1 MQVILDKLYW
11 RSKHNITKGIDLLSI
26 ITSEEN
32 IMLAYRTIKSNKGS
46 KTAGADGKTIEDFKI
61 KAKETF
67 ILEIRNRLEDFQP
80 NGVRRV
86 EILKKNGKKRPL
98 GIPTMLDRI
107 IGQMFLQVLTPIC
120 EAKFYDHSYGFRD
133 NRSAHHA
140 IQRCHHLINTA
151 KCHYVIDVDVK
162 SFFDE
167 VNHAKLMSQL
177 YTIGVKDRRVL
188 AILSKMLKAEI
199 EGEGIP
205 SKGTP
210 QGHIISPLL
219 SNVVLND
226 LDQWIASQWRDLPT
240 NHKYV
245 LQGHKTRALIKN
257 SKLKEMHIVR
267 YCDDFKIFTRTASE
281 AQKIFQAVRGYLKN
295 HLKLE
300 ISSEKSQVTNLKK
313 RSSEFLG
320 IEIKAVKH
328 KKGYKVKSNVS
339 KSNKIKIREEIKER
353 LKVIQKSPSKKNVAD
368 YNSYVMGIHQYY
380 NIATR
385 VSSDFIAIAYS
396 LKHTRYN
403 RLKKIA
409 KYEKPRS
416 PPISYKKYYKNNY
429 RTYQIGETYLYPLED
444 IKWKWT
450 SNFNQRIN
458 NYTEE
463 GRLKH
468 QGLQP
473 NITLQVQKMLN
484 TCSPH
489 RNIEYTDN
497 RISRYSMQNGKC
509 AITGYFLE
517 AEDVHCH
524 HTQPKTQ
531 GGTDKFSNLVIIHIW
546 VHMLI
551 HATLEQTINK
561 YLTLLKLNEK
571 QLEKLNKYREKCNL
585 ARIYFNNKRR
595 SWSAQCD

>member
-1 MQVILDKLYW
+1 MQGILDKLYW
-11 RSKHNITKGIDLLSI
+11 RSKHNITKGIDLLGI
-26 ITSEEN
+26 ITSEAN

-46 KTAGADGKTIEDFKI
+46 QTAGVDDKTIEDFKI
-61 KAKETF
+61 KDKATF

-140 IQRCHHLINTA
+140 IQRCHHLITTA

-167 VNHAKLMSQL
+167 VNHTKLMSQL

-226 LDQWIASQWRDLPT
+226 LDQWIASQWMDFPSDHNYSSR
-240 NHKYV
+240 
-245 LQGHKTRALIKN
+245 GAKTRELKGK

-267 YCDDFKIFTRTASE
+267 YCDDFKIFTRTASV
-281 AQKIFQAVRGYLKN
+281 ALKIFQAVKGYLKN

-300 ISSEKSQVTNLKK
+300 ISAEKSQVTNLRK
-313 RSSEFLG
+313 RASEFLG

-328 KKGYKVKSNVS
+328 KQGYKAVSNVS
-339 KSNKIKIREEIKER
+339 KSNKIRIREEIKER
-353 LKVIQKSPSKKNVAD
+353 LKAIQKSPSKKNVAA

-380 NIATR
+380 SIATR
-385 VSSDFIAIAYS
+385 VSSDFSAIAYS
-396 LKHTRYN
+396 LRHLRYN
-403 RLKKIA
+403 RLNKIA
-409 KYEKPRS
+409 KYGKPRS

-429 RTYQIGETYLYPLED
+429 RTFQIGETYLYPLED

-450 SNFNQRIN
+450 SNFNQGIN

-463 GRLKH
+463 GRIKH
-468 QGLQP
+468 EKLQP
-473 NITLQVQKMLN
+473 NITRQVQKMLN

-497 RISRYSMQNGKC
+497 RISKYSMQNGKC
-509 AITGYFLE
+509 AVTGYFLE
-517 AEDVHCH
+517 AEDIHCH
-524 HTQPKTQ
+524 HIQPKSQ
-531 GGTDKFSNLVIIHIW
+531 GGTDKFSNLVIIHTW
-546 VHMLI
+546 VHMLT
-551 HATLEQTINK
+551 HATLEQTIDK
-561 YLTLLKLNEK
+561 YLRLLNLNEK

-585 ARIYFNNKRR
+585 AKIYFTNKRT
-595 SWSAQCD
+595 SWSAQCG